1 MKRAAQL
8 AVFAL
13 AVAAAGQSDA
23 VLTVRTEPE
32 GLEVWLGEK
41 YLGDSPIAERHVA
54 PGRYTLR
61 LVSGTMHVSQTEDIV
76 LQPGEHKVV
85 EKTVGVKYGSL
96 RVETRPLGA
105 EVVVGTTMGVTPL
118 ANDLITP
125 GKYRL
130 EIRPPN
136 KRYKGLT
143 EEVTVAAGETVQ
155 IERTLERTSPF
166 TTKALVRILLGVGA
180 VAGFTWAIVEQDAYR
195 SNWEKSKT
203 ATAAERESYLDK
215 SETAAAWRTV
225 GVVLGGA
232 CALGFEIV
240 AFF

>member
-1 MKRAAQL
+1 MVRAAQL
-8 AVFAL
+8 AVLAFAMT
-13 AVAAAGQSDA
+13 VTGQSDA
-23 VLTVRTEPE
+23 VLTVRTQPE

-41 YLGDSPIAERHVA
+41 YLGDSPIDGRHVS

-61 LVSGTMHVSQTEDIV
+61 IVSGTMHVSESEEV
-76 LQPGEHKVV
+76 YLQAGEHKVV

-96 RVETRPLGA
+96 RIETRPAGA
-105 EVVVGTTMGVTPL
+105 EVSVGSSMGVTPL

-136 KRYKGLT
+136 RRYKGVT
-143 EEVTVAAGETVQ
+143 EEVTVVPGETVR

-180 VAGFTWAIVEQDAYR
+180 VAGFTWAIVEQDAHSTY
-195 SNWEKSKT
+195 
-203 ATAAERESYLDK
+203 AERANDDPDCKSK
-215 SETAAAWRTV
+215 SETAGTWRTV
-225 GVVLGGA
+225 GIVVGGA
-232 CALGFEIV
+232 CALGFEII

>member
-1 MKRAAQL
+1 MKRAAAYAVL
-8 AVFAL
+8 AL
-13 AVAAAGQSDA
+13 SLNAGAQPDA
-23 VLTVRTEPE
+23 VLTVRTQPE

-61 LVSGTMHVSQTEDIV
+61 LVSGTMHVSESEELY
-76 LQPGEHKVV
+76 LQAGESKVV

-96 RVETRPLGA
+96 RVETRPPGA
-105 EVVVGTTMGVTPL
+105 EVSVGTSMGVTPL
-118 ANDLITP
+118 ANDLLTP

-136 KRYKGLT
+136 KRYKGVT
-143 EEVTVAAGETVQ
+143 EEVTVPPGETVR

-166 TTKALVRILLGVGA
+166 TTKALVRILLGAGA
-180 VAGFTWAIVEQDAYR
+180 VAGFTWAIVEQDAHSTYA
-195 SNWEKSKT
+195 EKAKT
-203 ATAAERESYLDK
+203 DPDYESK
-215 SETAAAWRTV
+215 SETAGTWRTV
-225 GVVLGGA
+225 GIVLGGA
-232 CALGFEIV
+232 CALGFQII